1 MNKSKCFWIPTPNL
15 LTIVASHF
23 IFIPECIL
31 VSFNLS
37 CKNLSSLSQ
46 VDYIPYADELANQVG
61 CKPNLVKLFFS
72 DPTLALRCFF
82 GPCTPVQ
89 YRLMGPGAWKGAK
102 KAIEDAPG
110 NVIYATKTRV
120 LLKKE
125 EQAPNTPAVY
135 LMFLVLFVVL
145 VSIFL
150 QFLQNT

>member
-1 MNKSKCFWIPTPNL
+1 
-15 LTIVASHF
+15 
-23 IFIPECIL
+23 
-31 VSFNLS
+31 
-37 CKNLSSLSQ
+37 
-46 VDYIPYADELANQVG
+46 
-61 CKPNLVKLFFS
+61 
-72 DPTLALRCFF
+72 
-82 GPCTPVQ
+82 
-89 YRLMGPGAWKGAK
+89 MGPGAWKGAK

-150 QFLQNT
+150 QFLQNTWVIQSERSPQSAHDFKE